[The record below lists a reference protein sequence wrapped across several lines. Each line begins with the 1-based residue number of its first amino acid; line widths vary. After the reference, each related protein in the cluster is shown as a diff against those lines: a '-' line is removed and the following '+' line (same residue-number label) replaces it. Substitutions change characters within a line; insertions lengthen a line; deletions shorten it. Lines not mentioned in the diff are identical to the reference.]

1 MMNNPTEEEFLE
13 WRQSRVAEWFFR
25 SVERDLQEQMFNR
38 QLGGLMGKS
47 VDQLALETAERLG
60 YAAGVLAVSS
70 VRFSDL

>member
-1 MMNNPTEEEFLE
+1 MNSPTEEEFLE
-13 WRQSRVAEWFFR
+13 WRKSYVGEWFFK
-25 SVERDLQEQMFNR
+25 SIERDLKEQMFNR

-70 VRFSDL
+70 VEYRDL